1 MISVTSVTGEY
12 ILQPTLLEKHR
23 KTLEW
28 LSATLLWKREF
39 NFFQKLLDQ
48 QSIKFSSIDEKKTM
62 GHFQNLITYYN
73 GEVIDELRKKL
84 REHESKLADVLQ
96 TKNEL
101 KTEYFKE
108 HDAVMQELESF
119 QIRFIE
125 YKEGLFEFIEKS
137 M

>member
-1 MISVTSVTGEY
+1 
-12 ILQPTLLEKHR
+12 
-23 KTLEW
+23 
-28 LSATLLWKREF
+28 
-39 NFFQKLLDQ
+39 
-48 QSIKFSSIDEKKTM
+48 
-62 GHFQNLITYYN
+62 
-73 GEVIDELRKKL
+73 VIDGLRKKL
-84 REHESKLADVLQ
+84 REHESKLADILQ